1 MELMNQKKYVFIKAY
16 QTLEGTIPEGSELI
30 YFRERY
36 FLNGGML
43 HPAYHSK
50 MEAIVTNPTLKNQY
64 LREVGIIHN
73 KV

>member
-1 MELMNQKKYVFIKAY
+1 MMQKKYVFIKAFE
-16 QTLEGTIPEGSELI
+16 TSEGRIPEGSELI
-30 YFRERY
+30 YFRDRY

-43 HPAYHSK
+43 HPAYHQRIDD
-50 MEAIVTNPTLKNQY
+50 IVKNPILKNQY